1 MLQHQ
6 RSWHPICKTTNVC
19 LLYPLFSVSILTI
32 NKELSLR
39 RRLKLQ
45 VIIKALFWLGN
56 ELSYHCLD
64 YQLEILY
71 VPILKIN
78 IQLQKTTILTSLTS
92 KFTCFWIWRVLHVFH
107 PELIDISVIYSDIW
121 HFDVSLNHWDI
132 FRIHWHFSDLERH
145 LKFECLPK
153 SLRYF

>member
-6 RSWHPICKTTNVC
+6 RSWHAICKTTNVC

-45 VIIKALFWLGN
+45 VNIKALFWLGN

-71 VPILKIN
+71 VPILNFNTVKPVTQPAGYTAFHYVMVRVKIEGGLYQRFSKQRGLYSN
-78 IQLQKTTILTSLTS
+78 QQFFAAGSIQGRVIIEGGQCYR
-92 KFTCFWIWRVLHVFH
+92 FYGTCLIVF
-107 PELIDISVIYSDIW
+107 ISPLSET
-121 HFDVSLNHWDI
+121 F
-132 FRIHWHFSDLERH
+132 
-145 LKFECLPK
+145 
-153 SLRYF
+153 

>member
-6 RSWHPICKTTNVC
+6 RSWHPICKTINVC

-45 VIIKALFWLGN
+45 VNIKALFWLGN

-78 IQLQKTTILTSLTS
+78 KQNLWMRDPTVT
-92 KFTCFWIWRVLHVFH
+92 
-107 PELIDISVIYSDIW
+107 EEGNGDESDKHI
-121 HFDVSLNHWDI
+121 
-132 FRIHWHFSDLERH
+132 
-145 LKFECLPK
+145 
-153 SLRYF
+153 